1 MKLHFRHI
9 LVTFALLQGTLAWAE
24 PSLEQ
29 VYEATRSGRLEEAQ
43 QMMQEVL
50 RAHPNSAK
58 AHFTEAEVLARS
70 GDLAGG
76 RSELALAQKLQPG
89 LPFAKPSAVTELKN
103 ELDHGQ
109 GACRACSRMAAVTEL
124 KNELDHGTGN
134 VTVPA
139 GGTGHTPWGTLWV
152 VGGIALLLVIW
163 LVRRQ
168 TAQGPM
174 GMGMSPRPGG
184 GYYNNGMGGG
194 VPPSMGPTGGMGGG
208 LMGSLATGAALG
220 AGMVA
225 GEALAHRL
233 VDGPSEGV
241 GSAAPNISDAQG
253 NSDMGGRDFGINDGG
268 SWDSGS
274 DSDWSSNDSGSD
286 WS

>member
-70 GDLAGG
+70 GNLAGG
-76 RSELALAQKLQPG
+76 RDELALAQKLQPG
-89 LPFAKPSAVTELKN
+89 LPFAKPKAVIEL
-103 ELDHGQ
+103 Q
-109 GACRACSRMAAVTEL
+109 
-124 KNELDHGTGN
+124 NELDHGTGS
-134 VTVPA
+134 VIVPA
-139 GGTGHTPWGTLWV
+139 GETGHTPWGKLWL

-184 GYYNNGMGGG
+184 SYYNNGMGGG

-241 GSAAPNISDAQG
+241 GSAAPNVSDAQG

-268 SWDSGS
+268 SWDSGA
-274 DSDWSSNDSGSD
+274 DSGWTSNDSGSD

>member
-1 MKLHFRHI
+1 MKSHFRHI
-9 LVTFALLQGTLAWAE
+9 LVAFALLQGTLAWAE

-29 VYEATRSGRLEEAQ
+29 VYEATRSGQLEAAQ

-58 AHFTEAEVLARS
+58 AHFAEAEVLARS
-70 GDLAGG
+70 GNLAGG
-76 RSELALAQKLQPG
+76 RNELALAEKLQPG
-89 LPFAKPSAVTELKN
+89 LPFAKPSAVAELKN
-103 ELDHGQ
+103 ELDR
-109 GACRACSRMAAVTEL
+109 GAGSVA
-124 KNELDHGTGN
+124 
-134 VTVPA
+134 VPA
-139 GGTGHTPWGTLWV
+139 GGTSHTPWGTLLV

-168 TAQGPM
+168 TAQGPA
-174 GMGMSPRPGG
+174 GMGMMPRPPGG

-194 VPPSMGPTGGMGGG
+194 VSPSMGPTGGMGGGG

-233 VDGPSEGV
+233 VDGPNEGAGV
-241 GSAAPNISDAQG
+241 ADPNVSDARG
-253 NSDMGGRDFGINDGG
+253 NSDMGGNDFGISDGG

-274 DSDWSSNDSGSD
+274 DSGWSSNDSGSD

>member
-70 GDLAGG
+70 GNLAGG
-76 RSELALAQKLQPG
+76 RDELALAQKLQPG
-89 LPFAKPSAVTELKN
+89 LPFAKPSAVAELKN
-103 ELDHGQ
+103 ELD
-109 GACRACSRMAAVTEL
+109 RS
-124 KNELDHGTGN
+124 TGSA
-134 VTVPA
+134 TVPA
-139 GGTGHTPWGTLWV
+139 GGTGHTPWGTLLV

-168 TAQGPM
+168 TAQGPA
-174 GMGMSPRPGG
+174 GMGMMPRPGG

-208 LMGSLATGAALG
+208 
-220 AGMVA
+220 
-225 GEALAHRL
+225 
-233 VDGPSEGV
+233 
-241 GSAAPNISDAQG
+241 
-253 NSDMGGRDFGINDGG
+253 
-268 SWDSGS
+268 
-274 DSDWSSNDSGSD
+274 
-286 WS
+286 